1 MLHIVLYQPE
11 IPPNTGNIV
20 RLAANTGSRLHLVK
34 PMGFRLDEKSVTRAG
49 MDYAEFADV
58 REHENWEACLAEL
71 AGKRMFALSTRGT
84 TRYDSIQFADEDV
97 VIFGPETRGLPAELL
112 ESLPPERRL
121 RLPMRPGNRSVNL
134 SNSVAVVVFE
144 AWRQRGFPGG
154 A

>member
-58 REHENWEACLAEL
+58 REHENWEACRAEL
-71 AGKRMFALSTRGT
+71 TGKRLFALSTRGT
-84 TRYDSIQFADEDV
+84 TRYDSVQFMDEDV

-112 ESLPPERRL
+112 ESLAPKQRL
-121 RLPMRPGNRSVNL
+121 RLPMQPGNRSVNL